1 MTHAVRG
8 SHLALAAV
16 LAVAISGLPL
26 FAHGQNAASGP
37 GSQSSAA
44 ANPASAANPNQRA
57 VTLMNTINEDEIHA
71 ASMMESKAQ
80 NAKVRD
86 FAKMLK
92 DNHKSSQGKLRGIAA
107 DNRLTLAM
115 DPSMHRKAQHMDSR
129 LEKMPAYKA
138 ETAFVHQE
146 AKEHARA
153 IHMVRRVESK
163 ITIPSLRKYITD
175 KYIPMLEKHERHART
190 VIAEMGGP
198 AAGEPASKAQ
208 PPHQVLN
215 EPRYEHRPY
224 DLAAMAWQNG
234 GQSAGQTSGQNG
246 TQNNAAGQQ
255 QQGKPATPPPA
266 NAQPAP
272 AGQKPAAGQPP
283 AAAATPSRK
292 AGMPATGSPLGLLVL
307 AGAGL
312 TGLGLGA
319 KRWRRSKA

>member
-16 LAVAISGLPL
+16 LAAAMSGLPL

-107 DNRLTLAM
+107 DNRLTLAV
-115 DPSMHRKAQHMDSR
+115 DPSMHRKAQHMASR
-129 LEKMPAYKA
+129 LEKMSAYKA
-138 ETAFVHQE
+138 ETAYVHQE
-146 AKEHARA
+146 VKGHARA
-153 IHMVRRVESK
+153 IHVMRRLESK
-163 ITIPSLRKYITD
+163 ITVPSLRKYITD

-224 DLAAMAWQNG
+224 DLGAMAWQNA
-234 GQSAGQTSGQNG
+234 GQNAGQTSSQNG
-246 TQNNAAGQQ
+246 AQNNAAQQ

-319 KRWRRSKA
+319 KRWRRSQA

>member
-16 LAVAISGLPL
+16 LAAALSGLPL

-57 VTLMNTINEDEIHA
+57 VTLMNTINEDEIHT

-92 DNHKSSQGKLRGIAA
+92 DNHKSSQGKLRDIAA
-107 DNRLTLAM
+107 DNRLTLAV
-115 DPSMHRKAQHMDSR
+115 DESMHHKAEHLASR
-129 LEKMPAYKA
+129 LENMSAYKA
-138 ETAFVHQE
+138 DNAYVHQE
-146 AKEHARA
+146 AEEHAHA
-153 IHMVRRVESK
+153 IHVMRRLESK
-163 ITIPSLRKYITD
+163 VTAPSLRKYITD

-198 AAGEPASKAQ
+198 AAGEPASKAK

-224 DLAAMAWQNG
+224 NLAAPEEQQSSG
-234 GQSAGQTSGQNG
+234 GGA
-246 TQNNAAGQQ
+246 QNNAAGQQ
-255 QQGKPATPPPA
+255 QPGKPAPPPPA
-266 NAQPAP
+266 KAQQAP
-272 AGQKPAAGQPP
+272 AGQKPAAGKPP

-307 AGAGL
+307 AGAAL
-312 TGLGLGA
+312 TGLGIGA

>member
-16 LAVAISGLPL
+16 LAAALSGLPL
-26 FAHGQNAASGP
+26 FAQAQNAASGP

-57 VTLMNTINEDEIHA
+57 VTLMNTINEDEIDA
-71 ASMMESKAQ
+71 AKLMESKAQ
-80 NAKVRD
+80 SAKVRN
-86 FAKMLK
+86 FAKLLRN
-92 DNHKSSQGKLRGIAA
+92 DHKGAEGKLRSIAA
-107 DNRLTLAM
+107 SDRLTLSTDHAMQRRARAM
-115 DPSMHRKAQHMDSR
+115 DAKLRHMS
-129 LEKMPAYKA
+129 AYKA
-138 ETAFVHQE
+138 DTAFVQSEAREHAHAIRVMRSLE
-146 AKEHARA
+146 AKVNNPR
-153 IHMVRRVESK
+153 
-163 ITIPSLRKYITD
+163 LRKYITD
-175 KYIPMLEKHERHART
+175 HYIPMLEKHERHART
-190 VIAEMGGP
+190 VLAEMGGP

-234 GQSAGQTSGQNG
+234 GQNAGQTSGQSG
-246 TQNNAAGQQ
+246 TQNNAAQQ
-255 QQGKPATPPPA
+255 HQGKPATPPPA

-272 AGQKPAAGQPP
+272 GQKPATGQPP